1 MSTGRKLSKV
11 RLLLKVLYKMT
22 VSLTFENYLLD
33 GRVAAARSTCEM
45 SFPSLF
51 EVCCIFSYDLCMY
64 IYIYIWIHVYTSDIY
79 ALCIYVWLQCAARV
93 RPRFP
98 PFWGLLYVYLLVIW
112 VYIYMC
118 IHVIYMQWAFMRGRS
133 AQHRA
138 KRHFF
143 PYLRSVYM

>member
-64 IYIYIWIHVYTSDIY
+64 IYIYI
-79 ALCIYVWLQCAARV
+79 
-93 RPRFP
+93 
-98 PFWGLLYVYLLVIW
+98 
-112 VYIYMC
+112 
-118 IHVIYMQWAFMRGRS
+118 
-133 AQHRA
+133 
-138 KRHFF
+138 
-143 PYLRSVYM
+143 